1 MTRSQSGGL
10 LPLNPEIDR
19 TCRQL
24 RRQQRARLATEER
37 IDGHLSSDSEEEYNM
52 DGDYN
57 QHQGNPQQAP
67 PVNQVLGNNPIPQDH
82 GVHHPPPPSPT
93 LEYYYTPRIAD
104 IRPVI
109 LYPPIPA
116 NNFEIKPC
124 WIQLITSSIQF
135 HGLKDEEARVHL
147 SRFLQLT
154 NGFKLNGVPDDA
166 IRLHLFPHSLAGN
179 AKRWLETQPPLSI
192 TSWDDLADKFVHR
205 YYPAS
210 KTTEIQREITHFRQE
225 PDESLRD
232 AWERY
237 MGYFW
242 QCPHHGFSDA
252 FTVGNFYSALSPYSQ
267 RVIESLCPGGDILTK
282 IPPELNQMISTLAA
296 RDHSWGQGSRGRQ
309 SRDRGVHAMETRSG
323 LEQQVAELVQ
333 TLKQPNSLI
342 PGRGLATPPVAQCQ
356 WCESSNHLV
365 EDCHA
370 MRESTTPQEQLDFI
384 ANARRL
390 DPYSSTYNEGWRQHP
405 DFAWSSNTTK
415 PPGFPAPAG
424 GFQQRQPF
432 QARQGPAPQQ
442 QPYQPRQGQPFQH
455 PQRQFAEPAATPAPD
470 DRMTKLENIL
480 ASFMTSTHAAITS
493 LEAGQRNQGA
503 ILQDLQHQVG
513 ILARQNTTRA
523 PGTLPATTIPNP
535 RDPHQLQQLDAIFTR
550 SGKTI
555 SADPV
560 PARQEEPLHASALP
574 ADDAE
579 VRVEKEA
586 PVPKPQPVVKEHV
599 PQLPFPTRLHKDKL
613 ETKFAKFMAM
623 LKQLNISIPFVE
635 ALSKMPKY
643 AKFMK
648 DLLTNKKKLGDL
660 STVLLSEECSAILQN
675 KLPEK
680 RKDPGSFTIPLTIGS
695 MHVGKSLADLGAS
708 INVMPYKL
716 YKKLDLGELSPTR
729 MSIQLADHSIV
740 HPRGI
745 IEDLLVKVGAFTY
758 PVDFVILDIHEDVD
772 VPLILGR
779 PFLATAKA
787 LIDVHDGKLI
797 LRAGNEQATFSVTE
811 LDHCAMIVVTPMH
824 AISDQVHEPVVYP
837 SAPLIL
843 QDPPIIPS
851 PPLHPVSPPNKKIKE
866 EWRPK

>member
-10 LPLNPEIDR
+10 LPLNPKIER

-24 RRQQRARLATEER
+24 RRQHRARLATEER
-37 IDGHLSSDSEEEYNM
+37 IDGHLSSDSEEEYMM

-82 GVHHPPPPSPT
+82 GVHHHPPPPSPT

-166 IRLHLFPHSLAGN
+166 IHLHLFPHSLAGN

-192 TSWDDLADKFVHR
+192 TSWDDLAEKFVHR

-252 FTVGNFYSALSPYSQ
+252 FTVGNFYSALSPDSQ

-282 IPPELNQMISTLAA
+282 TPPELNQMINTLAA
-296 RDHSWGQGSRGRQ
+296 RDHSWGQCSRGRH
-309 SRDRGVHAMETRSG
+309 SRDRGVHAMESRSG
-323 LEQQVAELVQ
+323 LKQQVAELVQ

-365 EDCHA
+365 EDCQA
-370 MRESTTPQEQLDFI
+370 MRESTTSQEQLDFI

-390 DPYSSTYNEGWRQHP
+390 DPYNNTYNEGWRQHP
-405 DFAWSSNTTK
+405 NFAWSNNCTK
-415 PPGFPAPAG
+415 APGFPAPAG

-432 QARQGPAPQQ
+432 QAR
-442 QPYQPRQGQPFQH
+442 
-455 PQRQFAEPAATPAPD
+455 
-470 DRMTKLENIL
+470 
-480 ASFMTSTHAAITS
+480 
-493 LEAGQRNQGA
+493 
-503 ILQDLQHQVG
+503 
-513 ILARQNTTRA
+513 
-523 PGTLPATTIPNP
+523 
-535 RDPHQLQQLDAIFTR
+535 
-550 SGKTI
+550 
-555 SADPV
+555 
-560 PARQEEPLHASALP
+560 
-574 ADDAE
+574 
-579 VRVEKEA
+579 
-586 PVPKPQPVVKEHV
+586 
-599 PQLPFPTRLHKDKL
+599 
-613 ETKFAKFMAM
+613 
-623 LKQLNISIPFVE
+623 
-635 ALSKMPKY
+635 
-643 AKFMK
+643 
-648 DLLTNKKKLGDL
+648 
-660 STVLLSEECSAILQN
+660 
-675 KLPEK
+675 
-680 RKDPGSFTIPLTIGS
+680 
-695 MHVGKSLADLGAS
+695 
-708 INVMPYKL
+708 
-716 YKKLDLGELSPTR
+716 
-729 MSIQLADHSIV
+729 
-740 HPRGI
+740 
-745 IEDLLVKVGAFTY
+745 
-758 PVDFVILDIHEDVD
+758 
-772 VPLILGR
+772 
-779 PFLATAKA
+779 
-787 LIDVHDGKLI
+787 
-797 LRAGNEQATFSVTE
+797 
-811 LDHCAMIVVTPMH
+811 
-824 AISDQVHEPVVYP
+824 
-837 SAPLIL
+837 
-843 QDPPIIPS
+843 
-851 PPLHPVSPPNKKIKE
+851 
-866 EWRPK
+866 